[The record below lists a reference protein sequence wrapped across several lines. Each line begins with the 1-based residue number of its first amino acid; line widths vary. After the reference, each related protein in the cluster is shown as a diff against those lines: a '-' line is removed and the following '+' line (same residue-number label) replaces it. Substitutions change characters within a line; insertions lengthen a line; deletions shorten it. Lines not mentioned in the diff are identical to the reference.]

1 MNETLGDIRDTAPY
15 RLSFTFGGLL
25 VIETMAVLHAYAES
39 EDWNVVRQILVEKG
53 GLGKTRKTAAFRYF
67 REIRDRLQVARD
79 WEREMLISG
88 PEGDRPA
95 VLLAIVARY
104 YRVIGDYLGQVV
116 RDRLEHGPD
125 ALESYLF
132 TGFLERQ
139 ADQHPQVVQLSATTV
154 DKLRSVCMRMLREA
168 GVAIGRREPYAIA
181 APRLSDGARERYCT
195 MGTSEDLAHL
205 LFRSREMESCR

>member
-1 MNETLGDIRDTAPY
+1 M
-15 RLSFTFGGLL
+15 
-25 VIETMAVLHAYAES
+25 
-39 EDWNVVRQILVEKG
+39 VEQG
-53 GLGKTRKTAAFRYF
+53 GLGKTRKTASLRYF
-67 REIRDRLQVARD
+67 REIRDRLMVAGD
-79 WEREMLISG
+79 WEREMLLTG

-104 YRVIGDYLGQVV
+104 YRVIGDYLSQVV

-139 ADQHPQVVQLSATTV
+139 ADRHAHVVQLSATTV
-154 DKLRSVCMRMLREA
+154 DKLRSVCMGMLREA
-168 GVAIGRREPYAIA
+168 GVAIGKREPYAIA
-181 APRLSDGARERYCT
+181 APRLSDGARNRYCT
-195 MGTSEDLAHL
+195 LGTSEDQAHL

>member
-1 MNETLGDIRDTAPY
+1 M
-15 RLSFTFGGLL
+15 
-25 VIETMAVLHAYAES
+25 
-39 EDWNVVRQILVEKG
+39 VEQG

-67 REIRDRLQVARD
+67 REIRDRLTAATD
-79 WEREMLISG
+79 WEREMLMSG

-95 VLLAIVARY
+95 VLLAIAARY
-104 YRVIGDYLGQVV
+104 YRVIGDYLTQVV

-139 ADQHPQVVQLSATTV
+139 AEEHPHVLKLSASTV

-168 GVAIGRREPYAIA
+168 GVAVGKREPYAIA
-181 APRLSDGARERYCT
+181 APRLSDDARNRYCT